1 MATPLVVGLVG
12 GGTVGGGVYDIVE
25 YSHKDFFKSLGANV
39 TIKKVSQPARLSGCG
54 LWTAALRF
62 RG

>member
-25 YSHKDFFKSLGANV
+25 YSHKDFFKSLGANI
-39 TIKKVSQPARLSGCG
+39 TIKKASR
-54 LWTAALRF
+54 
-62 RG
+62 

>member
-25 YSHKDFFKSLGANV
+25 YSHKDFFASLGANV
-39 TIKKVSQPARLSGCG
+39 TIKKASRVDKRMRLWGSP
-54 LWTAALRF
+54 
-62 RG
+62 